1 MKVTVTNNVV
11 TVVSDIPVA
20 AVEAGYADL
29 TACDD
34 KKNVL
39 YKVAVNLAG
48 DGSLSQFGMVA
59 NTVID
64 GNLAVVI
71 VEPLGTTRDD
81 IKRKYGR
88 AVVAAS
94 KFCPVIAAAAASE
107 EMLINAAF
115 GDVEETVVAE

>member
-29 TACDD
+29 TACDE
-34 KKNVL
+34 KNNPV
-39 YKVAVNLAG
+39 YKVGVNLEG
-48 DGSLSQFGMVA
+48 KGNLSQFGMVA

-64 GNLAVVI
+64 GNLATVI
-71 VEPLGTTRDD
+71 VEPLGTARED
-81 IKRKYGR
+81 IKRKYGK
-88 AVVAAS
+88 AVVAAG
-94 KFCPVIAAAAASE
+94 KYCPVIAAAAASE
-107 EMLINAAF
+107 EQLINAAF

>member
-1 MKVTVTNNVV
+1 MRVNVTNNIV
-11 TVVSDIPVA
+11 TLVSDIPMA
-20 AVEAGYADL
+20 AVTAGYTDL

-39 YKVAVNLAG
+39 YKVALNLSG
-48 DGSLSQFGMVA
+48 EGNISQFGMVA

-64 GNLAVVI
+64 GMLAVVM
-71 VEPLGTTRDD
+71 VVPLDATRED
-81 IKRKYGR
+81 IKRRYGK

-94 KFCPVIAAAAASE
+94 TFCPVIAAAAASE

-115 GDVEETVVAE
+115 GDVEE